1 MRNRTRHLLVAVA
14 TATVFGLT
22 LLPARALPSVTAAT
36 TLQFYGGEARAVAQI
51 GNTIYVGG
59 SFTSVG
65 YGSGTIARAYLAAL
79 DATSGLLVDG
89 FNPRPD
95 NAVDSLLK
103 STDGAHLFA
112 GDRKSTRLNSS
123 HQSTSR
129 MPSSA

>member
-14 TATVFGLT
+14 TVTVFGLT

-59 SFTSVG
+59 ASPQ
-65 YGSGTIARAYLAAL
+65 SGTGRARSRAYLAAL

-103 STDGAHLFA
+103 STDG
-112 GDRKSTRLNSS
+112 TRLSLAGC
-123 HQSTSR
+123 STG
-129 MPSSA
+129 SAVAPPATG